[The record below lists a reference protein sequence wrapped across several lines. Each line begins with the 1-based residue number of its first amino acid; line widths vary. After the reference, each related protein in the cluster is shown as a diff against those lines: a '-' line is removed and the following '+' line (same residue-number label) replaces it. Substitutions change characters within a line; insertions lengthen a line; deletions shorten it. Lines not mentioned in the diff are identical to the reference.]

1 MRFYLAKHF
10 LGGSS
15 ADGEPCNL
23 PRDSC
28 SAAVSAAAHSA
39 IIQGGMMQLIHM
51 TMYDYVS
58 GIKSKVSSRGF
69 EILLKKFEIL
79 AGNLNLW
86 AKYALFQQNPYSA
99 NVLHPILSK
108 YWVPA

>member
-1 MRFYLAKHF
+1 
-10 LGGSS
+10 
-15 ADGEPCNL
+15 
-23 PRDSC
+23 
-28 SAAVSAAAHSA
+28 
-39 IIQGGMMQLIHM
+39 MMQLIHM

-86 AKYALFQQNPYSA
+86 AKYALFQQNTYSA